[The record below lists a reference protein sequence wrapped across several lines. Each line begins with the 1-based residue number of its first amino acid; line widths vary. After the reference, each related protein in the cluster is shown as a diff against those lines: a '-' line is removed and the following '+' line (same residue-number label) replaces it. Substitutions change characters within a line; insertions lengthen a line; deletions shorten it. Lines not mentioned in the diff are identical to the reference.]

1 MKFFKKSRFL
11 AAAALSLTLAL
22 GACGGNGD
30 TPAPDTNDTQGQV
43 ETQDQET
50 EKVYQIGI
58 SQFAEHASLDNCREG
73 FIQGL
78 AEAGFVE
85 GENVKFDY
93 QNSAADMNLSTTIA
107 QQFVD
112 KKYDLVC
119 AIATPAATNFYA
131 LGKDAGIPLVYCAVS
146 DPVVAQL
153 VPEMG
158 QAGEG
163 VTGVSDIIP
172 VEKQLQLIH
181 SMFPEATKL
190 GILYSTNEPNSET
203 QIALYEEKAPDYGIE
218 IVTEGVADATY
229 IPMAAETLAG
239 QVDAITNLTDNL
251 IVENLPVVL
260 EKATAANVPV
270 FGSEEEQ
277 VKNGCIASEGLDYVA
292 LGRQTGAMAAK
303 ILNGEDISTIG
314 SEYVDPEQ
322 SKLTINKAVAESFG
336 AVITDEYAARAEYT
350 E

>member
-1 MKFFKKSRFL
+1 MKFFKKSRIL

-22 GACGGNGD
+22 GACGNGGD
-30 TPAPDTNDTQGQV
+30 DKPAKQSQTPTNTNV
-43 ETQDQET
+43 E
-50 EKVYQIGI
+50 EKVYKIGI

-78 AEAGFVE
+78 ADAGYVD
-85 GENVKFDY
+85 GENIVIDY

-112 KKYDLVC
+112 KNYDLVC

-131 LGKDAGIPLVYCAVS
+131 LGSDAGIPLVYCAVS
-146 DPVVAQL
+146 DPVAAQL

-158 QAGEG
+158 KAGKG

-203 QIALYEEKAPDYGIE
+203 QIALYQEKAPDFGIE
-218 IVTEGVADATY
+218 IITEGVADATY
-229 IPMAAETLAG
+229 IPMAAETLAAK
-239 QVDAITNLTDNL
+239 VDAITNLTDNL
-251 IVENLPVVL
+251 IVENLPIVL
-260 EKATAANVPV
+260 EKANAANVPV

-277 VKNGCIASEGLDYVA
+277 VKNGCIASEGLDYIA
-292 LGRQTGAMAAK
+292 LGKQTGAMAAK
-303 ILNGEDISTIG
+303 VLNGEDISTIG

-336 AVITDEYAARAEYT
+336 ATITEEYDARAEYT